1 MTIYFFQ
8 LEAIPHPDNPEK
20 EECVGAYINCWVK
33 SINEKKALNRAKK
46 YVSNEGWEVID
57 ILDRFIASRDLY
69 ESDNEAEESLECF
82 DKAMRNKISA
92 IFYIFS
98 SEDDDDKDA

>member
-20 EECVGAYINCWVK
+20 EACVGAYINCWVK

-46 YVSNEGWEVID
+46 V
-57 ILDRFIASRDLY
+57 RQ
-69 ESDNEAEESLECF
+69 
-82 DKAMRNKISA
+82 
-92 IFYIFS
+92 
-98 SEDDDDKDA
+98 